1 MFDGLFKSLISLGKY
16 AANTVVT
23 DQLSKICSPYV
34 VILLRSSYPEHMQI
48 FVPLV
53 SSFFMPYF
61 PSVRTIPADGQ
72 AAQIALPHMHIV
84 S

>member
-23 DQLSKICSPYV
+23 DQLSKICSP
-34 VILLRSSYPEHMQI
+34 
-48 FVPLV
+48 
-53 SSFFMPYF
+53 PYF

>member
-1 MFDGLFKSLISLGKY
+1 MYDGLFKSLISLGQY
-16 AANTVVT
+16 AANTAVT
-23 DQLSKICSPYV
+23 DQPSKKSSPRV
-34 VILLRSSYPEHMQI
+34 VVLLRSSYPEHMQI
-48 FVPLV
+48 FVLPV